1 MKFSCQLSKSVTV
14 WRRAIVISLLSLCF
28 FWMTALPA
36 IAVTYEIPA
45 EIRAEAILDPDQIKG
60 PYHTVDDRVAYDG
73 LFYHFTV
80 NSPFGTF
87 QADSLTAL
95 KILIHELS
103 AVAAMKQVKT
113 DDTAVQSVEQTG
125 EKTVLGIKNLITQPV
140 STLSG
145 AAQGVGD
152 LFTRTAETVG
162 RRETTETED
171 SKFAQIVGFTK
182 SKGQIAT
189 KFGVS
194 IYSRNQAVQ
203 DELNRLSMADYLGG
217 IGVGLATSVVP
228 GVGGLMLTTSGS
240 ARLLNE
246 VINNSSPSE
255 LWVQNKAK
263 LLAMGGDADTVELF
277 LNNPV
282 FSPAQET
289 VLVSAL
295 DSMKNV
301 SNRELF
307 IKIGLQ
313 AATADMAEFITEIAI
328 LAAGYHKNVAPLKRF
343 APLARLVKAVKED
356 GITVVLLPTDHLI
369 WSERIA
375 KTAENLTSAEPASR
389 AGFELWTLGT
399 FSKQTKSALQKSG
412 WVTHENAGG
421 KLVPLQQ

>member
-1 MKFSCQLSKSVTV
+1 MESSCHLSKSITGWCRGLVV
-14 WRRAIVISLLSLCF
+14 SLLSLCI
-28 FWMTALPA
+28 FWMSVRPATA
-36 IAVTYEIPA
+36 ITYEIPA
-45 EIRAEAILDPDQIKG
+45 EVKAETILSSNQIKG
-60 PYHTVDDRVAYDG
+60 PYHTVDGRVAYDG

-87 QADSLTAL
+87 HADSLTDL
-95 KILIHELS
+95 KILIHEMS
-103 AVAAMKQVKT
+103 AIAAMKQINT
-113 DDTAVQSVEQTG
+113 DEAAVQSVEQTG
-125 EKTVLGIKNLITQPV
+125 EKTVLGVKNLITRPV

-145 AAQGVGD
+145 AAQGVED
-152 LFTRTAETVG
+152 LFSRTAETVG
-162 RRETTETED
+162 RRETTDTED

-203 DELNRLSMADYLGG
+203 DELDRLAMADYLGG

-228 GVGGLMLTTSGS
+228 GMGGLVLTTSGS

-255 LWVQNKAK
+255 LWVQNKTK
-263 LLAMGGDADTVELF
+263 LLAMGGDTDTVELF

-313 AATADMAEFITEIAI
+313 ASTPDMAEFITEIAVI
-328 LAAGYHKNVAPLKRF
+328 AAGYHKNIAPLKRF
-343 APLARLVKAVKED
+343 APLARMVKAVKED

-375 KTAENLTSAEPASR
+375 KTAENLTYVVPDSR
-389 AGFELWTLGT
+389 PGLELWTLGT
-399 FSKQTKSALQKSG
+399 LSKNAKSVLQANG
-412 WVTHENAGG
+412 WAIYESAGA
-421 KLVPLQQ
+421 KLVPQQ